1 MKKVFLFMAVS
12 ICSFAFIVQS
22 DSDDILKALKAANV
36 EQLTE
41 HFDSFVDLKLPE
53 KDEVKN
59 MSKNQASIALKSF
72 FNDNSIKSF
81 ELASQREMG
90 GTMYIAGKLKNND
103 KGFNITIMAKKSGE
117 KHNIISIRIN

>member
-1 MKKVFLFMAVS
+1 MAVS